1 MILRLLIQK
10 CARYVSCMDPS
21 VLDRYLLREVERAAE
36 IARLKRERRA
46 LRRRVRSLEAVLRS
60 REIARESEED
70 EGFVRV

>member
-1 MILRLLIQK
+1 
-10 CARYVSCMDPS
+10 MDPS

-60 REIARESEED
+60 REIARES
-70 EGFVRV
+70 

>member
-1 MILRLLIQK
+1 
-10 CARYVSCMDPS
+10 MDPS

>member
-1 MILRLLIQK
+1 
-10 CARYVSCMDPS
+10 MDPS

-60 REIARESEED
+60 CEIARESEED